1 MTKQAQ
7 SNLSTYGAINKS
19 ILIQTDNEKF
29 TLSEPVSTKQM
40 YQLMLTLL
48 EKEYFRTDQL
58 TSPDKTRQYLQVKLA
73 QYEQEVFCCIY
84 LDSQHNVIGFEELF
98 IGGLDSCSVYP
109 RQVIKRCLHHNAAA
123 VVFSHNHPS
132 GDPLPSDADKVLT
145 KRLREALAFIDIRV
159 LDHIVVGGARTI
171 SFAEQGLI

>member
-1 MTKQAQ
+1 MTNQTVNNQTSYSAVNPSLLVKADD
-7 SNLSTYGAINKS
+7 NKY
-19 ILIQTDNEKF
+19 L
-29 TLSEPVSTKQM
+29 LSEPVSTKQM
-40 YQLMLTLL
+40 YQLMLSLL

-73 QYEQEVFCCIY
+73 KYEQEVFCCIFMN
-84 LDSQHNVIGFEELF
+84 SQHQVIAFEELF
-98 IGGLDSCSVYP
+98 YGTIDSAFVYP
-109 RQVIKRCLHHNAAA
+109 REIIKRCLHHNAAA

-132 GDPLPSDADKVLT
+132 GDPLPSNADEVLT
-145 KRLREALAFIDIRV
+145 KRLKEALALVDIRV

>member
-1 MTKQAQ
+1 MTNQTVNNQANY
-7 SNLSTYGAINKS
+7 SAVDPSLLVKADDNKY
-19 ILIQTDNEKF
+19 L
-29 TLSEPVSTKQM
+29 LSEPVSTKQM
-40 YQLMLTLL
+40 YQLMLSLL

-73 QYEQEVFCCIY
+73 KYEQEVFCCIY
-84 LDSQHNVIGFEELF
+84 LDSQHHVISFEELF

-132 GDPLPSDADKVLT
+132 GDPLPSNADKVLT
-145 KRLREALAFIDIRV
+145 NRLKEALALVDIRV